1 MATQKTLLTALAAAT
16 MGLGAQA
23 GVVTDTV
30 AYDNSQGDNAGGQ
43 VSGPPTFLMT
53 GSATDGDTGV
63 SFTYELT
70 VTALGDG
77 SPELR
82 TNGGTD
88 NREWGVRTTNGQNGA
103 IENVDNEGI
112 QYTVGN
118 ITVTDFAGNDPGDVS
133 VTFDQFTS
141 VILNFVAN
149 PGDAGEVSDGVTTF
163 WSFSG
168 AIYDSGANG
177 SDASDDG
184 GLLGNTSDD
193 SKVIGTSVAGFS
205 SAVGTNI
212 LLDLS
217 SYGMTTFQA
226 LGADGGDGSTN
237 RWRVDD
243 ITSQFTVNV
252 VPEPGSLTLL
262 ALGGLALCGR
272 RRRNA

>member
-1 MATQKTLLTALAAAT
+1 MTTNKTLLTALASVSI
-16 MGLGAQA
+16 GLGTHA
-23 GVVTDTV
+23 GVVTDTL
-30 AYDNSQGDNAGGQ
+30 AYDNSQGENAGGN
-43 VSGPPTFLMT
+43 VSGQPTFLMN
-53 GSATDGDTGV
+53 GSVTDGDTGIAF
-63 SFTYELT
+63 SYELT

-88 NREWGVRTTNGQNGA
+88 NREWGVRTANGQNGA

-133 VTFDQFTS
+133 VTFDQFTN

-149 PGDAGEVSDGVTTF
+149 PGDAGEISDGVTTF

-177 SDASDDG
+177 GDASDDG
-184 GLLGNTSDD
+184 GLLGNSSDD
-193 SKVIGTSVAGFS
+193 SKVLGTSVAGFS

-252 VPEPGSLTLL
+252 VPEPASIALL
-262 ALGGLALCGR
+262 AIGGLCVLQR
-272 RRRNA
+272 RRQR